1 MSSGYET
8 CIDVIVYCCRFGKRP
23 ARAEEAFCGGFRGP
37 FRRDE
42 EAPAGLFG
50 QRLAAQRQGRERSDV
65 HDGQSRVFQRFHDG
79 DGYRDWREVRGR
91 DHEEHALSELRRSGR
106 R

>member
-8 CIDVIVYCCRFGKRP
+8 CIDVIVYCCRFGERT
-23 ARAEEAFCGGFRGP
+23 AGAEKKLGGRFRGP

-42 EAPAGLFG
+42 EPPSSLFG

-91 DHEEHALSELRRSGR
+91 DHEEHALSELRRSGCR
-106 R
+106 